1 MVTLSTI
8 IPVYNAED
16 TLAYCLDSILNQS
29 YPNFEVILVDDG
41 STDNSSELCKVY
53 VEKDL
58 RIKYFRKENGGSA
71 SARNFGLSKANGE
84 YISWIDADDWIENDM
99 FEEFLQKFK
108 DTDADIVWSD
118 FYWNKDFEVSSVV
131 CQKLPDDSKF
141 HANQLLIG
149 GIQGMIWNKMFK
161 RSLYVDNNISFA
173 DGFNM
178 GEDRNVLFKLL
189 SLANKSVYLN
199 KAFYHYMQTNP
210 KAITRDF
217 DAKRVY
223 EDIGNVKEMVKFI
236 NENKFSWLDIKAVE
250 DLKFR
255 CKTKLLFGSNMED
268 YKNWVSVFP
277 ESNYLVSKSNIK
289 LRHKLVAYFAMNNIW
304 FPLKV
309 WSLLKNLK
317 K

>member
-108 DTDADIVWSD
+108 DTDARSEEHTSELQSRE
-118 FYWNKDFEVSSVV
+118 NLV
-131 CQKLPDDSKF
+131 CR
-141 HANQLLIG
+141 LLLE
-149 GIQGMIWNKMFK
+149 KK
-161 RSLYVDNNISFA
+161 
-173 DGFNM
+173 
-178 GEDRNVLFKLL
+178 
-189 SLANKSVYLN
+189 
-199 KAFYHYMQTNP
+199 
-210 KAITRDF
+210 
-217 DAKRVY
+217 
-223 EDIGNVKEMVKFI
+223 
-236 NENKFSWLDIKAVE
+236 
-250 DLKFR
+250 
-255 CKTKLLFGSNMED
+255 KT
-268 YKNWVSVFP
+268 
-277 ESNYLVSKSNIK
+277 
-289 LRHKLVAYFAMNNIW
+289 
-304 FPLKV
+304 
-309 WSLLKNLK
+309 
-317 K
+317 